1 MLDDSGDVSGLLDEE
16 DLLFAVVRN
25 RDKFKDPVKSAMTY
39 RVETV
44 DAKQD
49 MQSLLPIFAKGHVAV
64 VLKDGK
70 FEGLI
75 TRTDLLNYLRLQV
88 A

>member
-1 MLDDSGDVSGLLDEE
+1 
-16 DLLFAVVRN
+16 
-25 RDKFKDPVKSAMTY
+25 MTY

-44 DAKQD
+44 EAKQD

-64 VLKDGK
+64 VLNDGK

>member
-1 MLDDSGDVSGLLDEE
+1 
-16 DLLFAVVRN
+16 
-25 RDKFKDPVKSAMTY
+25 
-39 RVETV
+39 
-44 DAKQD
+44 

>member
-1 MLDDSGDVSGLLDEE
+1 
-16 DLLFAVVRN
+16 
-25 RDKFKDPVKSAMTY
+25 MTY
-39 RVETV
+39 RVETLNA
-44 DAKQD
+44 DAPMQD
-49 MQSLLPIFAKGHVAV
+49 LLPVFAKGHVAI
-64 VLKDGK
+64 VLKDGV

>member
-1 MLDDSGDVSGLLDEE
+1 
-16 DLLFAVVRN
+16 
-25 RDKFKDPVKSAMTY
+25 
-39 RVETV
+39 
-44 DAKQD
+44 
-49 MQSLLPIFAKGHVAV
+49 
-64 VLKDGK
+64 VLTGGA

>member
-1 MLDDSGDVSGLLDEE
+1 GLLDEE

-39 RVETV
+39 RVETLE
-44 DAKQD
+44 ASEK
-49 MQSLLPIFAKGHVAV
+49 MEELLPVFAKGHVAV
-64 VLKDGK
+64 VLKGGK

>member
-1 MLDDSGDVSGLLDEE
+1 VLNEDGTLAGLIDEE
-16 DLLFAVVRN
+16 DVLFSVVRN

-39 RVETV
+39 RVETL
-44 DAKQD
+44 DSTEK
-49 MQSLLPIFAKGHVAV
+49 MEELLPVFAKGYVAV
-64 VLKDGK
+64 VTKEGK

>member
-1 MLDDSGDVSGLLDEE
+1 MKLFGLKNCDTCKKALKA
-16 DLLFAVVRN
+16 LQ
-25 RDKFKDPVKSAMTY
+25 
-39 RVETV
+39 
-44 DAKQD
+44 DAD
-49 MQSLLPIFAKGHVAV
+49 R
-64 VLKDGK
+64 